1 MDAMVSHWS
10 RPYHDNASTQVLRFI
25 TAGSVDD
32 GKSTLIGRLLY
43 DSKGLMSD
51 QLHALRNSKYGKYS
65 GAEGAD
71 SALDDAHNL
80 ALLTDGLQDER
91 EQGIT
96 IDVAYR
102 YFSTP
107 RRKFIVADSPGH
119 EQYTR
124 NMVTAAS
131 TSDAAVILV
140 DASKVKDGELLV
152 QTRRHSTIAHL
163 LGLHHII
170 LAVNKLDLLGW
181 DKSLFN
187 HIVQSYQALAD
198 RIGIAHFQ
206 AIPISAL
213 HGDNVVRASNAT
225 PWYDGH
231 PLLMHLESL
240 PVAQDLSQQPLRFA
254 VQWVARHNGH
264 QLDALRG
271 YAGQLASGTIR
282 VGDEVQVQPSGETA
296 RVQALLN
303 FDGELETAS
312 VGQPVTVVLD
322 REVDVSRGNW
332 ITHVENA
339 PVVSNQF
346 EAQLCW
352 LDTRPASLSR
362 RYLIKHGAQ
371 TSSAR
376 LQAIHTRRDWQK
388 LEEVPTTEAV
398 LNANDIGRVSL
409 KTRDT
414 LAFDDYRQLA
424 ASGAFIL
431 IDEATHQTAAGGMI
445 IAPNPNGL

>member
-1 MDAMVSHWS
+1 MDA
-10 RPYHDNASTQVLRFI
+10 NTQVLRFI

-43 DSKGLMSD
+43 DSKGLMRD
-51 QLHALRNSKYGKYS
+51 QLHALRNSKY
-65 GAEGAD
+65 ARNAQ
-71 SALDDAHNL
+71 AQHDDAPNL

-107 RRKFIVADSPGH
+107 RRKFIVADAPGH

-131 TSDAAVILV
+131 TADAAVILV
-140 DASKVKDGELLV
+140 DASKVRDGLLLV

-163 LGLHHII
+163 LGLRHIVV
-170 LAVNKLDLLGW
+170 AVNKLDLLGW
-181 DKSLFN
+181 DQALFAR
-187 HIVQSYQALAD
+187 IVQSYRALAA

-206 AIPISAL
+206 AIPLSAL
-213 HGDNVVRASNAT
+213 YGDNVVRASSAT
-225 PWYDGH
+225 PWYDGP
-231 PLLMHLESL
+231 PLLAHLESL
-240 PVAQDLSQQPLRFA
+240 AGAQDLRQQPLRLP

-264 QLDALRG
+264 QIDALRG
-271 YAGQLASGTIR
+271 YAGQIASGSLR
-282 VGDEVQVQPSGETA
+282 VGDTVQIQPSGEVA
-296 RVQALLN
+296 RVRALLTHA
-303 FDGELETAS
+303 GEQEQACA
-312 VGQPVTVVLD
+312 GQAVTVVLERD
-322 REVDVSRGNW
+322 VDVSRGNW
-332 ITHVENA
+332 ICHVDAA
-339 PVVSNQF
+339 PIVSKQF

-352 LDTRPASLSR
+352 LDTRPASLAR
-362 RYLIKHGAQ
+362 RYFIKHGTQ

-376 LQAIHTRRDWQK
+376 LCTIHTRRDWQR
-388 LEEVPTTEAV
+388 LAEIPAADATLSV
-398 LNANDIGRVSL
+398 NDIGRVSI
-409 KTRDT
+409 KTRDA
-414 LAFDDYRQLA
+414 LAFDDYRQLP

-445 IAPNPNGL
+445 LA

>member
-1 MDAMVSHWS
+1 MVEH
-10 RPYHDNASTQVLRFI
+10 AQTQVLRFI

-43 DSKGLMSD
+43 DSKGLMTD
-51 QLHALRNSKYGKYS
+51 QLHALRSSKHS
-65 GAEGAD
+65 QA
-71 SALDDAHNL
+71 SVDAAPNL

-107 RRKFIVADSPGH
+107 KRKFIVADAPGH

-140 DASKVKDGELLV
+140 DASKVKNGELLV

-163 LGLHHII
+163 LGLRHIVV
-170 LAVNKLDLLGW
+170 AVNKLDLLGW
-181 DKSLFN
+181 DKAVFDR
-187 HIVQSYQALAD
+187 IVQSYADLAQ
-198 RIGIAHFQ
+198 RIGIPHFQ

-213 HGDNVVRASNAT
+213 HGDNVVQASSAT
-225 PWYDGH
+225 PWYDGA
-231 PLLMHLESL
+231 PLLAHLESL
-240 PVAQDLSQQPLRFA
+240 ASAQDLSQQPLRLP

-264 QLDALRG
+264 TASALRG
-271 YAGQLASGTIR
+271 YAGQIASGVIR
-282 VGDEVQVQPSGETA
+282 VGDEVQIQPGGQTA
-296 RVQALLN
+296 QVQALLTHA
-303 FDGELETAS
+303 GEIGQAS
-312 VGQPVTVVLD
+312 AGQPITVVLD

-332 ITHVENA
+332 LTHTTSA
-339 PVVSNQF
+339 PTVSTRF
-346 EAQLCW
+346 DAQLCW

-362 RYLIKHGAQ
+362 RYLIKHGTQ

-376 LQAIHTRRDWQK
+376 LQAVHTRRDWQR
-388 LEEVPTTEAV
+388 LEEVAAGEAT
-398 LNANDIGRVSL
+398 LSANDIGRVSL
-409 KTRDT
+409 KTRDA
-414 LAFDDYRQLA
+414 LAFDAYHHLP

-445 IAPNPNGL
+445 VG

>member
-1 MDAMVSHWS
+1 M
-10 RPYHDNASTQVLRFI
+10 NAISERWQHGADTATQVLRFI

-43 DSKGLMSD
+43 DSKGVMTD
-51 QLHALRNSKYGKYS
+51 QLHALQTSKYS
-65 GAEGAD
+65 RSAQTGAAGVAD
-71 SALDDAHNL
+71 DAAGFAHNL

-107 RRKFIVADSPGH
+107 RRKFIVADAPGH

-163 LGLHHII
+163 LGLRHIVV
-170 LAVNKLDLLGW
+170 AVNKLDLLGW
-181 DKSLFN
+181 DQGVFE
-187 HIVQSYQALAD
+187 HIVQSYRALAE

-206 AIPISAL
+206 AIPICAL
-213 HGDNVVRASNAT
+213 HGDNVVHASIAT
-225 PWYDGH
+225 PWYDGE
-231 PLLMHLESL
+231 PLLAHLESL
-240 PVAQDLSQQPLRFA
+240 PVTQDLNQQPLRFA

-271 YAGQLASGTIR
+271 YAGQIASGSLR

-296 RVQALLN
+296 RVQTLLN
-303 FDGELETAS
+303 FDGELEAAGS
-312 VGQPVTVVLD
+312 GQPVTVVLD

-332 ITHVENA
+332 LTHIERA
-339 PVVSNQF
+339 PTVSTRF
-346 EAQLCW
+346 DAQLCW
-352 LDTRPASLSR
+352 LDARPASLSR
-362 RYLIKHGAQ
+362 RYLLKHGTQ

-376 LQAIHTRRDWQK
+376 LQAIHTRRDWHK
-388 LEEVPTTEAV
+388 LEEVPVTDAV

-409 KTRDT
+409 KTRDA
-414 LAFDDYRQLA
+414 LAFDNYRQLA

-445 IAPNPNGL
+445 IA

>member
-1 MDAMVSHWS
+1 MDAMVSGWS
-10 RPYHDNASTQVLRFI
+10 HPMQYHADTQVLRFI

-51 QLHALRNSKYGKYS
+51 QLHALRHSKYSRS
-65 GAEGAD
+65 GSDGTV
-71 SALDDAHNL
+71 DDAHNL

-140 DASKVKDGELLV
+140 DASKVCDQQQHGELLV

-163 LGLHHII
+163 LGLRHIVV
-170 LAVNKLDLLGW
+170 AVNKLDLLGW
-181 DKSLFN
+181 DQGVFE

-213 HGDNVVRASNAT
+213 HGDNVVHASEST
-225 PWYDGH
+225 LWYRGK
-231 PLLMHLESL
+231 PLLAHLESL
-240 PVAQDLSQQPLRFA
+240 PVAQDLSQQPLRFP

-264 QLDALRG
+264 QRNALRG
-271 YAGQLASGTIR
+271 YAGQIASGTLR

-303 FDGELETAS
+303 FDGEQEAARA
-312 VGQPVTVVLD
+312 GQPITVVLE
-322 REVDVSRGNW
+322 REVDISRGNW
-332 ITHVENA
+332 LTHIQDA
-339 PVVSNQF
+339 PTVSNQF

-352 LDTRPASLSR
+352 LDTRAASLSR
-362 RYLIKHGAQ
+362 RYLIKHGTQ

-376 LQAIHTRRDWQK
+376 LQAVHTRRDWQK
-388 LEEVPTTEAV
+388 LEEIPATEAV

-409 KTRDT
+409 KTRDL

-431 IDEATHQTAAGGMI
+431 IDEATHQTAAAGMI
-445 IAPNPNGL
+445 ITI

>member
-1 MDAMVSHWS
+1 M
-10 RPYHDNASTQVLRFI
+10 NAISERWQHGADTATQVLRFI

-43 DSKGLMSD
+43 DSKGVMTD
-51 QLHALRNSKYGKYS
+51 QLHALRSSKY
-65 GAEGAD
+65 AAGAD
-71 SALDDAHNL
+71 DASNL

-163 LGLHHII
+163 LGLRHIVV
-170 LAVNKLDLLGW
+170 AVNKLDLLGW
-181 DKSLFN
+181 DQGVFE
-187 HIVQSYQALAD
+187 HIVQSYQTLAE

-213 HGDNVVRASNAT
+213 HGDNVVHASIAT
-225 PWYDGH
+225 PWYDGA
-231 PLLMHLESL
+231 PLLAHLESL
-240 PVAQDLSQQPLRFA
+240 SVAQDLSQGLSQQALRFS

-271 YAGQLASGTIR
+271 YAGQIASGSLR
-282 VGDEVQVQPSGETA
+282 VGDDVQVQPSGETA

-303 FDGELETAS
+303 FDGELEEAGA
-312 VGQPVTVVLD
+312 GQPVTVVLD
-322 REVDVSRGNW
+322 RDVDVSRGNW
-332 ITHVENA
+332 LTHIERA
-339 PVVSNQF
+339 PTVSTQF
-346 EAQLCW
+346 DAQLCW

-362 RYLIKHGAQ
+362 RYLIKHGTQ

-376 LQAIHTRRDWQK
+376 LQAIHTRRDWHK
-388 LEEVPTTEAV
+388 LEEVPVTDAV

-409 KTRDT
+409 KTRDA

-445 IAPNPNGL
+445 IA

>member
-1 MDAMVSHWS
+1 MD
-10 RPYHDNASTQVLRFI
+10 TQLLRFI

-43 DSKGLMSD
+43 DSKGLMTD
-51 QLHALRNSKYGKYS
+51 QLQALRSSKHS
-65 GAEGAD
+65 QTSVDEPP
-71 SALDDAHNL
+71 NL

-107 RRKFIVADSPGH
+107 KRKFIVADAPGH

-140 DASKVKDGELLV
+140 DASKVKNGELLV

-163 LGLHHII
+163 LGLRHIVV
-170 LAVNKLDLLGW
+170 AVNKLDLLGW
-181 DKSLFN
+181 DKAAFDR
-187 HIVQSYQALAD
+187 IVQSYADLAQ
-198 RIGIAHFQ
+198 RIGISHFQ

-213 HGDNVVRASNAT
+213 HGDNVVRTSAAT
-225 PWYDGH
+225 PWYDGP
-231 PLLMHLESL
+231 PLLAHLESL
-240 PVAQDLSQQPLRFA
+240 CGAQDLSQQPLRLP

-264 QLDALRG
+264 TASALRG
-271 YAGQLASGTIR
+271 YAGQIASGVIR
-282 VGDEVQVQPSGETA
+282 VGDDVQIQPCGQTA
-296 RVQALLN
+296 QVQALLTHA
-303 FDGELETAS
+303 GE
-312 VGQPVTVVLD
+312 VGQASAGQPITVVLN

-332 ITHVENA
+332 LTHTHNT
-339 PVVSNQF
+339 PTVSKQF
-346 EAQLCW
+346 DAQLCW

-362 RYLIKHGAQ
+362 RYLIKHGTQ
-371 TSSAR
+371 TSSVR
-376 LQAIHTRRDWQK
+376 LQAVHTRRDWLR
-388 LEEVPTTEAV
+388 LEEIAAGEAT
-398 LNANDIGRVSL
+398 LSANDIGRVSL
-409 KTRDT
+409 KTRDA
-414 LAFDDYRQLA
+414 LAFDAYRQLP

-445 IAPNPNGL
+445 MA

>member
-1 MDAMVSHWS
+1 MDAMVSGWS
-10 RPYHDNASTQVLRFI
+10 HPMQYHADTQVLRFI

-51 QLHALRNSKYGKYS
+51 QLHALRNSKYSRS
-65 GAEGAD
+65 GSDGTV
-71 SALDDAHNL
+71 DDAHNL

-140 DASKVKDGELLV
+140 DASKVCDRQQHGELLV

-163 LGLHHII
+163 LGLRHIVV
-170 LAVNKLDLLGW
+170 AVNKLDLLGW
-181 DKSLFN
+181 DQGVFE

-213 HGDNVVRASNAT
+213 HGDNVVHASEST
-225 PWYDGH
+225 PWYRGQ
-231 PLLMHLESL
+231 PLLAHLESL
-240 PVAQDLSQQPLRFA
+240 PVAQDLSQQALRFP

-264 QLDALRG
+264 QLNALRG
-271 YAGQLASGTIR
+271 YAGQIASGILR

-303 FDGELETAS
+303 FDGEQEAARA
-312 VGQPVTVVLD
+312 GQPITVVLE
-322 REVDVSRGNW
+322 REVDISRGNW
-332 ITHVENA
+332 LTHVENA
-339 PVVSNQF
+339 PTVSNQF

-352 LDTRPASLSR
+352 LDTRAASLSR
-362 RYLIKHGAQ
+362 RYLIKHGTQ

-388 LEEVPTTEAV
+388 LEEVSATEAV

-409 KTRDT
+409 KTRDL

-431 IDEATHQTAAGGMI
+431 IDEATHQTAAAGMI
-445 IAPNPNGL
+445 IAV

>member
-1 MDAMVSHWS
+1 MNT
-10 RPYHDNASTQVLRFI
+10 PVLRFI

-43 DSKGLMSD
+43 DSKGLMTD
-51 QLHALRNSKYGKYS
+51 QLHALRHSKHS
-65 GAEGAD
+65 QFRHDAQD
-71 SALDDAHNL
+71 SEDAPNL

-107 RRKFIVADSPGH
+107 RRKFIVADAPGH

-131 TSDAAVILV
+131 TSDAAIILV
-140 DASKVKDGELLV
+140 DASKVPDGELLV

-163 LGLHHII
+163 LGLRHIV
-170 LAVNKLDLLGW
+170 LAINKLDLLDW
-181 DKSLFN
+181 DKGVFDR
-187 HIVQSYQALAD
+187 IVQSYQALAE
-198 RIGIAHFQ
+198 RIGIRAFQ

-213 HGDNVVRASNAT
+213 HGDNVVQASNAT
-225 PWYDGH
+225 PWYSGI
-231 PLLMHLESL
+231 PLLAHLESL
-240 PVAQDLSQQPLRFA
+240 SGAQDLSQQPLRLP

-264 QLDALRG
+264 QRDALRG
-271 YAGQLASGTIR
+271 YAGQLASGVIR
-282 VGDEVQVQPSGETA
+282 VGDQVQVQPSGEVA

-303 FDGELETAS
+303 HAGSREAAS
-312 VGQPVTVVLD
+312 AGQPITVVLD
-322 REVDVSRGNW
+322 REIDVSRGNW
-332 ITHVENA
+332 LTHTENT
-339 PVVSNQF
+339 PTVDTQF

-362 RYLIKHGAQ
+362 RYLIKHGTQ

-376 LQAIHTRRDWQK
+376 LQAIHTRRDWQR
-388 LEEVPTTEAV
+388 LEEIPATDAV
-398 LNANDIGRVSL
+398 LSANDIGRVSL
-409 KTRDT
+409 KTRDA

-445 IAPNPNGL
+445 LR

>member
-10 RPYHDNASTQVLRFI
+10 HNNAYHSSTQVLRFI

-51 QLHALRNSKYGKYS
+51 QLHALRTSKYS
-65 GAEGAD
+65 RSSAD
-71 SALDDAHNL
+71 GQLDDAHNL

-140 DASKVKDGELLV
+140 DASKVKEGELLV
-152 QTRRHSTIAHL
+152 QTRRHSTIAYL
-163 LGLHHII
+163 LGLRHIV

-181 DKSLFN
+181 DKAIFD
-187 HIVQSYQALAD
+187 HIVQSYQRLAD

-206 AIPISAL
+206 AIPLSAL
-213 HGDNVVRASNAT
+213 HGDNVVHASQAT
-225 PWYDGH
+225 PWYEGK
-231 PLLMHLESL
+231 PLLTHLELL
-240 PVAQDLSQQPLRFA
+240 PVAQDLSRQPLRFP

-264 QLDALRG
+264 QLNALRG
-271 YAGQLASGTIR
+271 YAGQIASGSLR
-282 VGDEVQVQPSGETA
+282 VGDEVQVQPSGEIT
-296 RVQALLN
+296 RVQALLTHA
-303 FDGELETAS
+303 GEVEQAS
-312 VGQPVTVVLD
+312 AGQPVTVVLE

-332 ITHVENA
+332 ITHVDNA
-339 PVVSNQF
+339 PTVSTQF

-362 RYLIKHGAQ
+362 RYLIKHGTQ

-376 LQAIHTRRDWQK
+376 LQAIHTHRDWLK
-388 LEEVPTTEAV
+388 LEEIPADGAT

-409 KTRDT
+409 KTRDA

>member
-1 MDAMVSHWS
+1 MDAKTQGGQAA
-10 RPYHDNASTQVLRFI
+10 NTQVLRFI

-43 DSKGLMSD
+43 DSKGLMHD
-51 QLHALRNSKYGKYS
+51 QLHALRNSKY
-65 GAEGAD
+65 AR
-71 SALDDAHNL
+71 SAQTNHDDVPHL

-107 RRKFIVADSPGH
+107 RRKFIVADAPGH

-131 TSDAAVILV
+131 TSDAAVILIDV
-140 DASKVKDGELLV
+140 SKVRDGQLLV

-163 LGLHHII
+163 LGLRHIV

-181 DKSLFN
+181 DQGLFAR
-187 HIVQSYQALAD
+187 IVQSYRALAA

-206 AIPISAL
+206 AIPLSAL
-213 HGDNVVRASNAT
+213 HGDNVVRRSEAT
-225 PWYDGH
+225 PWYDGP
-231 PLLMHLESL
+231 PLLTYLESL
-240 PVAQDLSQQPLRFA
+240 SGAQDLRQQPLRLP
-254 VQWVARHNGH
+254 VQWVVRHNGH
-264 QLDALRG
+264 QVNALRG
-271 YAGQLASGTIR
+271 YAGQVASGSIR
-282 VGDEVQVQPSGETA
+282 VGDTVQIQPGGEVA
-296 RVQALLN
+296 RVQTLLTYA
-303 FDGELETAS
+303 GEQDEAS
-312 VGQPVTVVLD
+312 AGQPVTVVLD

-332 ITHVENA
+332 ICHVEQA
-339 PVVSNQF
+339 PVVGKQF
-346 EAQLCW
+346 DAQLCW

-362 RYLIKHGAQ
+362 RYLIKHGTQ
-371 TSSAR
+371 ISSAR
-376 LQAIHTRRDWQK
+376 LHAIHTRRDWQN
-388 LEEVPTTEAV
+388 LEEIPAADAV
-398 LNANDIGRVSL
+398 LSTNDIGHVSIQ
-409 KTRDT
+409 TRDA

-431 IDEATHQTAAGGMI
+431 IDEATHQTAAGGMMMV
-445 IAPNPNGL
+445 